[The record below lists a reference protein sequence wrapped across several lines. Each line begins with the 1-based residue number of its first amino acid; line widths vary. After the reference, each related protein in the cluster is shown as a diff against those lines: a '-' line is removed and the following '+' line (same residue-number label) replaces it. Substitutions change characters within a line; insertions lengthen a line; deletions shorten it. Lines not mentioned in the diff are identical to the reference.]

1 MDKFMA
7 KNISNKVTIKG
18 EARILPKKEADG
30 FQLINEENEQGLNF
44 DDIAKRLYFSGRNYS
59 YNTKI
64 KYKII
69 IDRVNK

>member
-1 MDKFMA
+1 MG
-7 KNISNKVTIKG
+7 KNISNKVTIEG
-18 EARILPKKEADG
+18 EARILPEKG
-30 FQLINEENEQGLNF
+30 TNTFQLVNEENKQRLNF
-44 DDIAKRLYFSGRNYS
+44 DDIAKRLYFSERNYS